1 MHSQPAGQQ
10 LTVDNLRVLTKELH
24 NVRAKW
30 YNIGLQ
36 LGVSV
41 GTLKAIE
48 KQYLNDPID
57 CLREALTML
66 LISSTPTWTNIVD
79 ALNVVGEVNLAAD
92 LEQKYCLTQDIAA
105 THQHAPPV
113 SATPPS
119 QTHTWTPAHQSSVPL
134 THPLAFDS
142 SYSMRPQSHPSH
154 LSGVPAQP
162 TIPQLPSCE
171 TMTIPQNPIQ
181 PAVAAG
187 M

>member
-1 MHSQPAGQQ
+1 ME
-10 LTVDNLRVLTKELH
+10 ELN

-36 LGVSV
+36 LHVSV
-41 GTLKAIE
+41 GTLDAVKE
-48 KQYLNDPID
+48 QYDDLSH
-57 CLREALTML
+57 CLRETLKTWLKTCPSA
-66 LISSTPTWTNIVD
+66 PTWSNIVD
-79 ALNVVGEVNLAAD
+79 ALRSSTVGEVRLAAD
-92 LEQKYCLTQDIAA
+92 LEQKYYSQQDIAA
-105 THQHAPPV
+105 SHQHAPPV
-113 SATPPS
+113 SAIPPS
-119 QTHTWTPAHQSSVPL
+119 QTHTWTPAPQSSVPL